1 MKDEFVKPSKS
12 ELKVR
17 LEAPELCGA
26 FPAGFYSLFTP
37 AEAGERELTVA
48 QSVKDKLRTVDF
60 GFNERPWLVAAG
72 SCHFPIEVAQQI
84 ENRAAI
90 LPEFLAITE
99 EILND
104 KFDGN
109 PAELLGL
116 PSRDEQHGATIARF
130 DDILMPDGKLLA
142 TEIEGWSSGQGQIIA
157 TSQACRLEVGKE
169 GLSSPFSGID
179 LAAVASLGN
188 SFGKE
193 ANVVILIPDIPD
205 ESGWKYTV
213 KDFELF
219 ATYCRVVGFN
229 LTVERPAEIKVEGG
243 KVKGKAGVYD
253 VLYPFF
259 PPSGYVDEKVTAGKG
274 KQLLKV
280 WADGNVELFPEPSW
294 LQSKLT
300 ATAIFDPENKT
311 AYLSKLSSCHPDWT
325 LEDIEV
331 RYREFKD
338 DIFPWSWPLDPDKP
352 PILDTGQQLDW
363 EEFLAPEFLS
373 LGWVFRPLLGTE
385 CAGLIFSGEMDPA
398 SMADFAK
405 KKLGQF
411 IQGEPYPL
419 KPGSGSRIDREGW
432 TFENDYR
439 SYFVQKQIPHQTFK
453 ARYLNPEGTG
463 IRKREGFNAR
473 ICTTV
478 FIDGQGKA
486 EIGDVDVTL
495 RKDSRVHGAKNSI
508 VTMATFDNL

>member
-1 MKDEFVKPSKS
+1 MKDEFVKSSKS
-12 ELKVR
+12 ELKMMS
-17 LEAPELCGA
+17 EAPELCGV
-26 FPAGFYSLFTP
+26 FPTGFYSLFTP
-37 AEAGERELTVA
+37 AEAGERELAVA
-48 QSVKDKLRTVDF
+48 QSVKDKLGAVDF
-60 GFNERPWLVAAG
+60 GFDERPWLVAAG
-72 SCHFPIEVAQQI
+72 SCHFPAEIAQQI
-84 ENRAAI
+84 ENRAVI

-99 EILND
+99 KILND

-109 PAELLGL
+109 PAKLLKMS
-116 PSRDEQHGATIARF
+116 SREDQHGATIARF
-130 DDILMPDGKLLA
+130 DDILTPDGKLLA

-157 TSQACRLEVGKE
+157 TSQAYRLEVEKE

-179 LAAVASLGN
+179 LAAVAALGN
-188 SFGKE
+188 TFGKE
-193 ANVVILIPDIPD
+193 SNIAILIPDIPG
-205 ESGWKYTV
+205 ESGWKYIT

-219 ATYCRVVGFN
+219 ASYCRILGLS
-229 LTVERPAEIKVEGG
+229 LTIEKPAEIKIEDG
-243 KVKGKAGVYD
+243 KITGKTGKYD

-259 PPSGYVDEKVTAGKG
+259 PPSGYADEKVTAGKG
-274 KQLLKV
+274 KQLLQV
-280 WADGNVELFPEPSW
+280 WADGNIELFPEPSW

-300 ATAIFDPENKT
+300 ATTIFDPENK
-311 AYLSKLSSCHPDWT
+311 ASYLSKLASYHPDWKSADA
-325 LEDIEV
+325 EA
-331 RYREFKD
+331 RYREFKE

-352 PILDTGQQLDW
+352 PILDTNQQLSW

-385 CAGLIFSGEMDPA
+385 CAGLIFSGEMEPA
-398 SMADFAK
+398 SMANFAK
-405 KKLGQF
+405 KKLSQF
-411 IQGEPYPL
+411 TPDEPYPL
-419 KPGSGSRIDREGW
+419 KPGVGSKTEREGC

-478 FIDGQGKA
+478 FIDGQGKT

-508 VTMATFDNL
+508 VTIATFDNS

>member
-1 MKDEFVKPSKS
+1 MKDKLVKLSES

-26 FPAGFYSLFTP
+26 FPMGFYSLFTP
-37 AEAGERELTVA
+37 VEAGKRELAVA
-48 QSVKDKLRTVDF
+48 QFVKNKLGAVDF
-60 GFNERPWLVAAG
+60 GFDERPWLVAAG
-72 SCHFPIEVAQQI
+72 SCHFPAEVAQQI
-84 ENRAAI
+84 ENRAII

-109 PAELLGL
+109 PAELLKL
-116 PSRDEQHGATIARF
+116 PSRDKQHGATIARF
-130 DDILMPDGKLLA
+130 DDILNPDGKLLA

-157 TSQACRLEVGKE
+157 TSQSYRLEVGKE

-179 LAAVASLGN
+179 LAAVTALGN
-188 SFGKE
+188 TFGKE
-193 ANVVILIPDIPD
+193 TNIAILIPDIQG
-205 ESGWKYTV
+205 ESGWGYIA

-219 ATYCRVVGFN
+219 ATYCRTLGLS
-229 LTVERPAEIKVEGG
+229 LTVERPAEIKIEDG
-243 KVKGKAGVYD
+243 KITGKAGKYD

-259 PPSGYVDEKVTAGKG
+259 PPSGYADEKVTAGKG

-280 WADGNVELFPEPSW
+280 WADGNIELFPEPSW

-300 ATAIFDPENKT
+300 ATTIFDPKNKPE
-311 AYLSKLSSCHPDWT
+311 YLSKLANRHPD
-325 LEDIEV
+325 LESKDIEV
-331 RYREFKD
+331 LYQEFKGEF
-338 DIFPWSWPLDPDKP
+338 FPWSWPLDPDNP
-352 PILDTGQQLDW
+352 PILDTGQQLSWD
-363 EEFLAPEFLS
+363 EFLAPEFLS

-385 CAGLIFSGEMDPA
+385 CAGLIFSEELNLA

-405 KKLGQF
+405 KKLNQF
-411 IQGEPYPL
+411 TSGEPYPL
-419 KPGSGSRIDREGW
+419 KPGAGSKVDREGW
-432 TFENDYR
+432 TFENDFR

-453 ARYLNPEGTG
+453 ARYLNPEGSG

-486 EIGDVDVTL
+486 EVGDVDVTL

-508 VTMATFDNL
+508 VTIATFGDL